1 VKKSKDAFRMERYHL
16 RRTEKVMDD
25 QGEIEQVL
33 ASVRIMTVACCL
45 ENEPYLFT
53 VDFAWDQQ
61 AHELWFH
68 CATEGRKMKIL
79 QANPRVCVTV
89 VEDRGYLDG
98 ECDHAYRSLVLEGKA
113 HLVRDL
119 SEKRRALEL
128 LSRKHE
134 RQPEAVLARLASKDE
149 EVQKVAIVRVSVD
162 SISGKQGPAP
172 KK

>member
-1 VKKSKDAFRMERYHL
+1 MERYHL
-16 RRTEKVMDD
+16 RRTEKAMND

-33 ASVRIMTVACCL
+33 ASVTIMTVACCL
-45 ENEPYLFT
+45 ENAPYLFT
-53 VDFAWDQQ
+53 VDFAWDPQ
-61 AHELWFH
+61 ARDLWFH

-89 VEDRGYLDG
+89 VEDRGYIDG
-98 ECDHAYRSLVLEGKA
+98 ECDHAYRSLILEGKA
-113 HLVRDL
+113 QLATDL

-128 LSRKHE
+128 LTRKYE
-134 RQPEAVLARLASKDE
+134 RQPEAVLARFAGNDE
-149 EVQKVAIVRVSVD
+149 NVRKVGIVRVSVD

>member
-1 VKKSKDAFRMERYHL
+1 MERYHL
-16 RRTEKVMDD
+16 RRTEKSMDG
-25 QGEIEQVL
+25 QNEIEKVL

-53 VDFAWDQQ
+53 VDFAWDSQ
-61 AHELWFH
+61 ARELWFH
-68 CATEGRKMKIL
+68 CATEGRKIKIL
-79 QANPRVCVTV
+79 QGNPRVCITV

-98 ECDHAYRSLVLEGKA
+98 ECDHAYRSLILEGKA
-113 HLVRDL
+113 QIVTDL

-128 LSRKHE
+128 LARKHE
-134 RQPEAVLARLASKDE
+134 RQPEAVLARLTGNDE
-149 EVQKVAIVRVSVD
+149 DVQKVGMVRVSVD

>member
-1 VKKSKDAFRMERYHL
+1 MARYHL
-16 RRTEKVMDD
+16 RRSEKALEDPE
-25 QGEIEQVL
+25 EIEQVL

-53 VDFAWDQQ
+53 VDFVWDPQ
-61 AHELWFH
+61 ARELWFH
-68 CATEGRKMKIL
+68 CATEGRKIKML

-98 ECDHAYRSLVLEGKA
+98 ECDHAYHSLILEGKG
-113 HLVRDL
+113 HVVTDL

-128 LSRKHE
+128 LARKHE
-134 RQPEAVLARLASKDE
+134 RQPEVILARFAGDDE
-149 EVQKVAIVRVSVD
+149 AVRKVGIVRVSID
-162 SISGKQGPAP
+162 SVSGKQGPVP